1 MMWTEVLEGWIRQAC
16 VLEVT
21 ARKPGNVHPAASFA
35 DLTAEDF
42 TRSAAVAA
50 PVLARSRELGVGA
63 TILQTCLAT
72 RQAVGKNTNLG
83 ITLLIAPLAAVPQ
96 ELSLAEGIGGV
107 LENLTVADARSVY
120 AAIAAMQPGG
130 MGKVAEQDLSAEPT
144 GTLREVMVL
153 AADRDLIAR
162 QYANGF
168 REVLEFGL
176 SHLPDAAG
184 WQDWETAV
192 IRLALSLLAEYPDT
206 LIARKCGPEV
216 AAAASDQARAV
227 LQAGLE
233 TPRGRELLERFDRW
247 CRADGHRRNP
257 GTTADFVAAILFAA
271 FRERRLSPPVG

>member
-1 MMWTEVLEGWIRQAC
+1 MDDLEGWIRQAC

-42 TRSAAVAA
+42 YRSAEVAA

-63 TILQTCLAT
+63 TILQTCQAT

-83 ITLLIAPLAAVPQ
+83 ITLLMAPLAAVPP
-96 ELSLAEGIGGV
+96 ELSLTGGIGAV
-107 LENLTVADARSVY
+107 LESLTVTDARSVY
-120 AAIAAMQPGG
+120 AAIAVMQPGG
-130 MGKVAEQDLSAEPT
+130 MGKVAEQDLSVQPT
-144 GTLREVMVL
+144 GTLREVMTL

-162 QYANGF
+162 QYQNGF
-168 REVLEFGL
+168 QEVLEFGL
-176 SHLPDAAG
+176 SHLSGDATG
-184 WQDWETAV
+184 WQDWEAAV

-206 LIARKCGPEV
+206 LIIRKCGAET
-216 AAAASDQARAV
+216 AATASEQARAV
-227 LQAGLE
+227 LQAGGPE
-233 TPRGRELLERFDRW
+233 TPRGRELLEQFDQW

-271 FRERRLSPPVG
+271 FRERRLVPPG